1 MRRGFDVIEP
11 FLEMMSAERGA
22 SRNTLDAYR
31 RDITQFSDFLDSR
44 KAAFE
49 TCEARDIE
57 SYLSDLHKRGIAAR
71 SVARKISAIRQL
83 FHFLY
88 SEKIRNDDP
97 TTTLDTPKQPKSL
110 PKMLL
115 AEDVL
120 KLIEAARK
128 NASAEA
134 LRLIAM
140 LELLYAS
147 GMRVSELVN
156 MKASAVAGIRASG
169 KAGAQFISVL
179 GKGRKER
186 LVPIHA
192 KAAAALL
199 DYLGVR
205 SNFLKEGESSPWLFP
220 AYRKGKPIS
229 RQFFATQLKD
239 LAISAGID
247 PEKVS
252 PHVLRH
258 SFASHLL
265 EGGADLRVIQEL
277 LGHADISTTQIYT
290 HVQQEK
296 LKKLVEENHPLAK
309 KQK

>member
-1 MRRGFDVIEP
+1 
-11 FLEMMSAERGA
+11 MMSVERGA

-31 RDITQFSDFLDSR
+31 RDVAQFSEHLSSHNTTFGTCDALDV
-44 KAAFE
+44 
-49 TCEARDIE
+49 E
-57 SYLSDLHKRGIAAR
+57 SYLALLHQRGIAAR
-71 SVARKISAIRQL
+71 SVARKISAIKQL

-88 SEKIRNDDP
+88 SERIRADDP
-97 TTTLDTPKQPKSL
+97 TTTLDAPKQPKSL
-110 PKMLL
+110 PKMLCS
-115 AEDVL
+115 EDVV
-120 KLIEAARK
+120 KLIEGAR
-128 NASAEA
+128 SSVTAESI
-134 LRLIAM
+134 RLIAM

-156 MKASAVAGIRASG
+156 MKLSATSAINAKG
-169 KAGAQFISVL
+169 KGVQFISVM

-186 LVPIHA
+186 LVPIHY
-192 KAAAALL
+192 KAVKALTQYL
-199 DYLGVR
+199 DIR
-205 SNFLKEGESSPWLFP
+205 RNFLNEAESSPWLFP

-229 RQFFATQLKD
+229 RQFFAMQLKD
-239 LAISAGID
+239 LAIKVAID

-296 LKKLVEENHPLAK
+296 LKKLVEENHPMAK
-309 KQK
+309 KRR

>member
-1 MRRGFDVIEP
+1 MLSGFDVIEP

-31 RDITQFSDFLDSR
+31 RDVTQFSEHLSSR
-44 KAAFE
+44 NTTFG
-49 TCEARDIE
+49 TCDALDIE
-57 SYLSDLHKRGIAAR
+57 SYLAALHQRGIAAR
-71 SVARKISAIRQL
+71 SVARKISAIKQL

-88 SEKIRNDDP
+88 SERIRADDP
-97 TTTLDTPKQPKSL
+97 TTTLDAPKQPKSL
-110 PKMLL
+110 PKMLRT
-115 AEDVL
+115 EDVV
-120 KLIEAARK
+120 KLIEGAR
-128 NASAEA
+128 SSVTAESI
-134 LRLIAM
+134 RLIAM

-156 MKASAVAGIRASG
+156 MKLSATSAINTKG
-169 KAGAQFISVL
+169 KGVQFISVI

-186 LVPIHA
+186 LVPIHYKAA
-192 KAAAALL
+192 KALTQYL
-199 DYLGVR
+199 DIR
-205 SNFLKEGESSPWLFP
+205 RNFLKEAESSPWLFP

-229 RQFFATQLKD
+229 RQFFAMQLKD
-239 LAISAGID
+239 LAIKVDID

-290 HVQQEK
+290 HVQQDK
-296 LKKLVEENHPLAK
+296 LRKLVEDNHPLSKNK
-309 KQK
+309 K